1 MGFVRSSQQ
10 LLFIQLFLAHIHC
23 MFKLFK
29 NCSNLFKNC
38 SNIEISNIENCSNN
52 DVCRFVCHIRCYLPH
67 VFSISK
73 ILSLR
78 GCGQLWLKVVRFVE
92 LKDTG
97 LKVALGYQK

>member
-1 MGFVRSSQQ
+1 MMYVVLCVTS
-10 LLFIQLFLAHIHC
+10 
-23 MFKLFK
+23 
-29 NCSNLFKNC
+29 
-38 SNIEISNIENCSNN
+38 
-52 DVCRFVCHIRCYLPH
+52 DVTYQTF
-67 VFSISK
+67 FSISK

>member
-1 MGFVRSSQQ
+1 MMYVVLCVTSGVTYHTFSQ
-10 LLFIQLFLAHIHC
+10 
-23 MFKLFK
+23 
-29 NCSNLFKNC
+29 
-38 SNIEISNIENCSNN
+38 
-52 DVCRFVCHIRCYLPH
+52 YP
-67 VFSISK
+67 K